1 MQKPMKV
8 LAILGLAL
16 GAVLGMA
23 GTIVAAPNLRNTF
36 WAIDSVGLIVATALL
51 SLRRFRAQQ
60 DFVAAGFLVYSI
72 GESVML
78 TGTAATLAA
87 SVPAFA
93 AGSALW
99 CAGLLLVS
107 LPRALPLWTRA
118 TGIIA
123 AILFAITSANIF
135 WGEALTPLTKP
146 LPFFGYP
153 FLVLTFI
160 GWIVSI
166 LRDSAPAPPAP

>member
-1 MQKPMKV
+1 MKV

-16 GAVLGMA
+16 GAVLGIA
-23 GTIVAAPNLRNTF
+23 GTIVAAPNLRAIF

-51 SLRRFRAQQ
+51 SLRWFRAHQ
-60 DFVAAGFLVYSI
+60 DFLAAGFLVYAI

-78 TGTAATLAA
+78 SGTAATLAA

-93 AGSALW
+93 AGTALW
-99 CAGLLLVS
+99 SAGLLLVS
-107 LPRALPLWTRA
+107 LPCALPLWTRA

-123 AILFAITSANIF
+123 AILFAIASAAIF
-135 WGEALTPLTKP
+135 WGVALTPLTKP

-166 LRDSAPAPPAP
+166 LSDSAPASPAP